1 MALDS
6 NKKIGELFE
15 IAQLL
20 SLFIILIGLFFG
32 SMFAFDNYFIT
43 IPVSFGLVILLYKLL
58 EILIN
63 KRMERNRASVNLG
76 ASALWAL
83 FVVCAIP
90 TNILIIHMFNV
101 EFFEKQAIKDVGNN
115 KIACLEDLQRNY
127 TASYNSFLTSKK
139 NNLIADLTLY
149 NAGSLN
155 KDVVISN
162 NKITSEEIDLIDRS
176 TPLNMELSIDSSII
190 NPIRQ
195 KFVAKN
201 TSIFGTDFQN
211 YISVQRNNIEQF
223 KHFQQNKTL
232 NDLNLKLEKTRDSI
246 LPFLKTETGQAA
258 TFSNV
263 CLDENSLITSP
274 MKLFFKQLGFYT
286 LIILLL
292 TNGLLLLPYFLSPKK
307 VFRSSGGGI
316 NNVKTFD

>member
-1 MALDS
+1 
-6 NKKIGELFE
+6 
-15 IAQLL
+15 
-20 SLFIILIGLFFG
+20 
-32 SMFAFDNYFIT
+32 
-43 IPVSFGLVILLYKLL
+43 
-58 EILIN
+58 
-63 KRMERNRASVNLG
+63 
-76 ASALWAL
+76 
-83 FVVCAIP
+83 
-90 TNILIIHMFNV
+90 MFNV

-115 KIACLEDLQRNY
+115 KITCLEDLQRNY
-127 TASYNSFLTSKK
+127 ESAYNSFLANKR

-155 KDVVISN
+155 KDVVVSN

-176 TPLNMELSIDSSII
+176 TPLNMELSIESSII
-190 NPIRQ
+190 NPIRH

-201 TSIFGTDFQN
+201 TAIFGTDFQN
-211 YISVQRNNIEQF
+211 YITEQRNNIEQF

-246 LPFLKTETGQAA
+246 LPFLETETGQAE

-274 MKLFFKQLGFYT
+274 MKLLFKQFGVFT
-286 LIILLL
+286 LFILLL